1 MTRLETMMMVLAQS
15 IGFSPSQ
22 AEVRAAKSDFFIVP
36 EDTVVDLSLRILAR
50 ARATSDAE
58 IIWMAKSIHK
68 LMLGAMSYRIKMSV
82 RERRMTARGYVYS
95 ICPRCHTTL
104 DRDYQ
109 SFCDRCGQHLDWRG
123 KIEMIL

>member
-1 MTRLETMMMVLAQS
+1 MSRLETMMMLLAQS

-22 AEVRAAKSDFFIVP
+22 AEVRGAKSDLIYVP
-36 EDTVVDLSLRILAR
+36 EDTVVDLSKRILAR
-50 ARATSDAE
+50 VRVTSDSE
-58 IIWMAKSIHK
+58 IIWLTKNIHL
-68 LMLGAMSYRIKMSV
+68 LMLGAMSYRIKMPI
-82 RERRMTARGYVYS
+82 RECRMTARGYVYS

-123 KIEMIL
+123 KITMI